1 MSSDHEII
9 NQIAIKS
16 NEINDLISKL
26 TKNKKSMRQPKN
38 WSAHDCHS
46 HTPGGH
52 WAKLCRETNSYAVMI
67 TPSRDSK
74 ASATSVIKSSVTGN
88 DLIVSKVRERRMR
101 DLSVGD
107 ILELGDTH
115 TGQVYTGTIVSK
127 TGPFCPTEVSTK
139 SSFIRSLGEPPG
151 LHRDPSREVEV
162 LFKVDKWALV
172 GPLDAA
178 ARLRLRTSQQF
189 TVAPIN

>member
-74 ASATSVIKSSVTGN
+74 ASATSVTGN